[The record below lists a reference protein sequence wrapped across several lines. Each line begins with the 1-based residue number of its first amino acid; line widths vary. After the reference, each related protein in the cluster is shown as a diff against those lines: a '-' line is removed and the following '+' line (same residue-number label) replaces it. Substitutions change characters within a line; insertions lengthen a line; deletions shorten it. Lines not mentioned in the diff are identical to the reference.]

1 MSTAHKFNR
10 RGGGENK
17 SQRRSAKVGAATDVM
32 VAFKAKSP
40 QTVGQHL
47 PVCQEPID
55 SGFFVFLSLACGGLS
70 LSLLMR
76 DSAAGHTP
84 LRACQ
89 MINYITLHDSLT
101 SRDV

>member
-10 RGGGENK
+10 RREK
-17 SQRRSAKVGAATDVM
+17 QISAPVGQSREATDVI
-32 VAFKAKSP
+32 VAFKAKSRYA
-40 QTVGQHL
+40 VGQHL
-47 PVCQEPID
+47 HGCQEQID
-55 SGFFVFLSLACGGLS
+55 SGFSVFSSLACSGMS
-70 LSLLMR
+70 LSLLMS

-84 LRACQ
+84 LHSCQ